1 MVCVPLHLSF
11 ISCLIRFEPYHC
23 RCLAVERHHNV
34 WLLSSPVC
42 TSVCM
47 HKCVWVCGCVCTHT
61 CTYSGQNSSRSLV
74 NFRTF
79 LRTTTHSSTWAVG
92 VCANDQSKSTVLQHL
107 TVQPLNPILTIVLI
121 YLIYICVCVCVCARA
136 CMYVTLYIL
145 KCSLHV
151 DLLRFLL
158 SLTKDEA
165 LRPEYPTLF
174 VSAYSY
180 CCFCQGVGGD
190 VLYCIV

>member
-1 MVCVPLHLSF
+1 MC
-11 ISCLIRFEPYHC
+11 
-23 RCLAVERHHNV
+23 
-34 WLLSSPVC
+34 VC
-42 TSVCM
+42 TSVCVHKCVCAQVSVCV

-121 YLIYICVCVCVCARA
+121 R
-136 CMYVTLYIL
+136 TYIL

-151 DLLRFLL
+151 DLLRSLL

-174 VSAYSY
+174 VSAYSDCY
-180 CCFCQGVGGD
+180 VCQGGGGD
-190 VLYCIV
+190 VLYCIVLYCIV